1 MPDTS
6 NSAQAT
12 KSRQRGRYMM
22 EGSNETKDDIIAE
35 MKRRKEKLEDAVFAA
50 PLCYSTETMRAQSE
64 ILDEFIER
72 FEAAHKREKATA
84 EKSSAVGDCAKLHE
98 DLGSLECQVK
108 PLSLDEAIS
117 HADEVAGD
125 CSTSCKR
132 EHKQLAD
139 WLRELKNRR
148 NGSGDCAKL
157 REALTKVEEWM
168 ERRIVTCGFEFS
180 ATIPTMLE
188 DVVLPALAAPP
199 RNCDMPNDRVE
210 KYDAFKDWCNA
221 RGHTMEPKL
230 AYDAFEWL
238 LSPATEKEG
247 GGDGKHP

>member
-1 MPDTS
+1 
-6 NSAQAT
+6 
-12 KSRQRGRYMM
+12 MM

-84 EKSSAVGDCAKLHE
+84 EKSSAVGDCAKL
-98 DLGSLECQVK
+98 
-108 PLSLDEAIS
+108 
-117 HADEVAGD
+117 
-125 CSTSCKR
+125 
-132 EHKQLAD
+132 
-139 WLRELKNRR
+139 
-148 NGSGDCAKL
+148 
-157 REALTKVEEWM
+157 REALTKVEKWM

-199 RNCDMPNDRVE
+199 RNCDVGTAKEQESRWETNCGRGIPNCKHCKVYEKAKNSGLVHGRYLMRCDCRFIWAQMP
-210 KYDAFKDWCNA
+210 Y
-221 RGHTMEPKL
+221 
-230 AYDAFEWL
+230 
-238 LSPATEKEG
+238 KEG
-247 GGDGKHP
+247 ESSEDK